1 MLHFMYYMLQAKLKQ
16 INNNNNSYKNTPKQ
30 FVNFTDQITFFDFL
44 SLENIKLVTVVKQM
58 VKASPRQS
66 VLKIHKVKH
75 VANRSNSL
83 YTSFSS

>member
-44 SLENIKLVTVVKQM
+44 SLENIKLVTVVK
-58 VKASPRQS
+58 
-66 VLKIHKVKH
+66 
-75 VANRSNSL
+75 
-83 YTSFSS
+83 